1 MQGVRNAVGKQAKV
15 INTIV
20 VSYVPLQRT
29 YSTTSAPAATP
40 PPTAIG
46 AELARGPVQAE
57 LAFLEN
63 ADTPSTTFRPP
74 STTATSEKT
83 VPGNADL
90 KNLSN
95 GAANAYIRSSKFF
108 ELAGQLPSMKGGEVD
123 IQELGTQDGWRLL
136 PLKESIGHTK
146 LEVLVGAI
154 WGIAIT
160 NFFHAIYH
168 F

>member
-1 MQGVRNAVGKQAKV
+1 M
-15 INTIV
+15 V

-63 ADTPSTTFRPP
+63 ADTPSPTLRPL
-74 STTATSEKT
+74 STTATSEET
-83 VPGNADL
+83 IPGNTNL
-90 KNLSN
+90 KNLAN
-95 GAANAYIRSSKFF
+95 GAANAAANAYIRSSKFF
-108 ELAGQLPSMKGGEVD
+108 ELAGQFPSMKGGEVD
-123 IQELGTQDGWRLL
+123 IQELGNQDGWRLL

-146 LEVLVGAI
+146 LEVLVGAV